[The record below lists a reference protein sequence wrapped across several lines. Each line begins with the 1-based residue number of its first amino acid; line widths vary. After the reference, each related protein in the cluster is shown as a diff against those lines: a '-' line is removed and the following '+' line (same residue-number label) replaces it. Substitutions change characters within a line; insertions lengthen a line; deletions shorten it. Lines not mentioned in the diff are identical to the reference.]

1 MYHYFR
7 LAQVETR
14 HAYKLDENRPAAVA
28 RREATGQRTARA
40 NVMDLCD
47 DGSVVG
53 RGRASL
59 LNDLDSCYS
68 APRLHRSIGHPLII
82 IFSNKRQVVGGVRL
96 AGHRGAA
103 QAALA
108 AGAHRARVDTPS
120 L

>member
-1 MYHYFR
+1 MIGHNYGVIIIGRYHYFL

-40 NVMDLCD
+40 NVMDMCD

-59 LNDLDSCYS
+59 LTDLDSCHP
-68 APRLHRSIGHPLII
+68 APCTE
-82 IFSNKRQVVGGVRL
+82 
-96 AGHRGAA
+96 A
-103 QAALA
+103 
-108 AGAHRARVDTPS
+108 
-120 L
+120 